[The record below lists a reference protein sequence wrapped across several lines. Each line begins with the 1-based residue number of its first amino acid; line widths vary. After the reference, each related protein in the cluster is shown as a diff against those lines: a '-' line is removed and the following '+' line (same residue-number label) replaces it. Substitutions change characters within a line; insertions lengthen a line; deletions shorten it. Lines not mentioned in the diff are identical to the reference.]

1 MAPADWLK
9 RLGGF
14 TLLSMP
20 DSLDRYRL
28 VEQISATPDA
38 VRYRAVRKD
47 SAQSV
52 EIQIFKSTDAERSR
66 RCHRRVKLAQMVQE
80 SSVRAILAF
89 DSTVVS
95 PFVVLPEIMGRSLRD
110 ELATELPV
118 TPNCALTIVSQVA
131 TALVAAH
138 RVGLAHGTITQE
150 HITVAKA
157 DLGKPLVC
165 QICFATT
172 PPHSRDDFAEDI
184 RQLGDLW
191 FWLTGSDVPAVQAAL
206 RDDMRAADPLDRP
219 KADDVSG
226 RLFDWLAAD
235 TAVGGGTM
243 IVSAPT
249 PTEPPGER
257 LEESP
262 AIDWGT
268 SIMSPEEVAESNAR
282 EQQELAR
289 IPSGSGAV
297 IAAQSL
303 RIKGSQSRPSAA
315 PGVDPLLDRPQLG
328 RFKLL
333 TKLGEGGMGAVWKAE
348 DPLDGKIVAIKV
360 LRSELAKNDV
370 ALKRFHREARMLAEV
385 ESPYI
390 ANLLELNAEDGLQY
404 IVMEFVDGQ
413 DLSACLKSRGRLS
426 ERDAV
431 AMVADVA
438 RALREAHARGVVHRD
453 LKPDNMLL
461 ISNPEDEQAP
471 PRVKLTDFGLA
482 REILESE
489 AQQVTS
495 AGALLGTPRYMS
507 PEQCSGTAVVDAR
520 SDVYALGATLFHLLA
535 GRAPF
540 DANTVMGIITKQ
552 VNEPAPLIR
561 TIAAELSEA
570 VEQIVAKCLAKKPEA
585 RFQHAGEL
593 LDELERLQRGEPTSI
608 LAHPAFPSADAKDIM
623 SFDFVWELRNSPD
636 KLWPHVSNTERL
648 NRAIGLPAVEYTT
661 TANEQGG
668 SHRFGRFRKL
678 GMAIGW
684 QEHPF
689 EWIEGR
695 RMGVLREYHEGPL
708 KWFTSVVELTPRSGG
723 GTTLT
728 HRIQLVPS
736 NFIGR
741 AAAKIEV
748 GVKSR
753 RSLEQVYQRID
764 AALSGELG
772 SLGDPFEDVPALPAD
787 KQRLLEARLQR
798 LIELGV
804 EPFVVE
810 RFGEYLSTAPVQQ
823 LARIRPIALAQRLSV
838 DERQMIAACLHGAR
852 EGLLSL
858 VWDIICPL
866 CRIPSQTQD
875 SLKLLKE
882 HGNCQACQSNFE
894 LDFASSIELV
904 FRIASD
910 IKDCETGIY
919 CVGGPAHSPH
929 VVAQVRLKPGEKFSC
944 DLNLGEGLY
953 RLRGP
958 QLPYVAEF
966 RVLTGSGVS
975 RWELDLS
982 RGPTADTPRTV
993 QAGPQFFVLANDHG
1007 HELVARLERV
1017 ASRADALTAAR
1028 AAATPLFR
1036 ELFPGECLSGSQLIR
1051 VEQITLLLT
1060 RLDRAQQLYFE
1071 LGDARAFE
1079 RVHEHF
1085 QTLNQIVQREGGSMV
1100 KTLTEGIEAVFTEPL
1115 SAMRAGLA
1123 MRELGESDLSIAIH
1137 RGPAM
1142 VATLNDHLDYF
1153 GATVSTAEQL
1163 LATAPHRGS
1172 AAELVV
1178 SNAIAMD
1185 EAVAETV
1192 AARQLAFL
1200 VEQQL
1205 TTAPQVWPH
1214 RVQPIKL

>member
-1 MAPADWLK
+1 
-9 RLGGF
+9 
-14 TLLSMP
+14 MP
-20 DSLDRYRL
+20 DSLDLYRL
-28 VEQISATPDA
+28 VEQIAATPDT
-38 VRYRAVRKD
+38 VRYRAVRRD
-47 SAQSV
+47 SAESV
-52 EIQIFKSTDAERSR
+52 EIQVFKTGDADRSR
-66 RCHRRVKLAQMVQE
+66 RCHRRVKLTQMVHE
-80 SSVRAILAF
+80 PHVRPVLAYEPTA
-89 DSTVVS
+89 DSLFLVVPKVSGRTLREELEAHLPLS
-95 PFVVLPEIMGRSLRD
+95 PKR
-110 ELATELPV
+110 
-118 TPNCALTIVSQVA
+118 ALTIVSQVA
-131 TALVAAH
+131 LALVAAH
-138 RVGLAHGTITQE
+138 RVGLAHGSIAPEHVTIAE
-150 HITVAKA
+150 SVS
-157 DLGKPLVC
+157 DRPLAC

-191 FWLTGSDVPAVQAAL
+191 FWLTGSDVPAEHAGL
-206 RDDMRAADPLDRP
+206 RDNMRAADRLDRP
-219 KADDVSG
+219 NAEDVSG
-226 RLFDWLAAD
+226 RLHDWLVTDMAA
-235 TAVGGGTM
+235 GGGTAIM
-243 IVSAPT
+243 SAPT
-249 PTEPPGER
+249 PKTPPVGD
-257 LEESP
+257 S
-262 AIDWGT
+262 T
-268 SIMSPEEVAESNAR
+268 SLMSAEEVADSIER
-282 EQQELAR
+282 EQQDISRNSVSRGEDSSLPAAR
-289 IPSGSGAV
+289 SKASP
-297 IAAQSL
+297 
-303 RIKGSQSRPSAA
+303 SRPSS
-315 PGVDPLLDRPQLG
+315 GTDPLLDRPQLG

-333 TKLGEGGMGAVWKAE
+333 HKLGEGGVGAVWKAE

-360 LRSELAKNDV
+360 LRSELAKDDT
-370 ALKRFHREARMLAEV
+370 ALRRFHREARMLAEV

-390 ANLLELNAEDGLQY
+390 ANLLELNEDNGLQY
-404 IVMEFVDGQ
+404 IVLEFVEGQ
-413 DLSACLKSRGRLS
+413 DVSAYLKSRGRLS
-426 ERDAV
+426 ERDGV
-431 AMVADVA
+431 AIAADVA

-453 LKPDNMLL
+453 LKPGNMLL
-461 ISNPEDEQAP
+461 VANPNDEHAP
-471 PRVKLTDFGLA
+471 PRAKLTDFGLA
-482 REILESE
+482 REILETD
-489 AQQVTS
+489 AQHVTS
-495 AGALLGTPRYMS
+495 AGALLGTPLYMP
-507 PEQCSGTAVVDAR
+507 PEQCSGTAIVDAR
-520 SDVYALGATLFHLLA
+520 ADVYSLGATLFHLLA

-540 DANTVMGIITKQ
+540 EANTVMGIITKQ
-552 VNEPAPLIR
+552 INEPAPLIR
-561 TIAAELSEA
+561 TIVPDVSEA
-570 VEQIVAKCLAKKPEA
+570 VEQIINKCLAKPPDS

-608 LAHPAFPSADAKDIM
+608 LAHPALPPADARDVM

-648 NRAIGLPAVEYTT
+648 NRAIRLPAVDYTT

-678 GMAIGW
+678 GMMIGW

-695 RMGVLREYHEGPL
+695 RMGVLREYNEGPI

-723 GTTLT
+723 GTTLS
-728 HRIQLVPS
+728 HRIQMVPA
-736 NFIGR
+736 NLIGR
-741 AAAKIEV
+741 AAAKIEI

-753 RSLEQVYQRID
+753 RALEQVYRRID

-772 SLGDPFEDVPALPAD
+772 SLGDPFEDVPELPAD
-787 KQRLLEARLQR
+787 KQRILDARLKR
-798 LIELGV
+798 LVELGV

-810 RFGEYLSTAPVQQ
+810 RFGDYLSTAPVQQ
-823 LARIRPIALAQRLSV
+823 LSRIRPIALAQRLSL

-852 EGLLSL
+852 KGLLSL

-866 CRIPSQTQD
+866 CRIPSQTQN

-894 LDFASSIELV
+894 LDFANSIELV

-910 IKDCETGIY
+910 IKDCETGVY

-929 VVAQVRLKPGEKFSC
+929 VVAQVRLKPGEKFTC
-944 DLNLGEGLY
+944 DLNLVEGLY
-953 RLRGP
+953 RVRGP
-958 QLPYVAEF
+958 QLSYVAEF
-966 RVLTGSGVS
+966 RVLAESGVS
-975 RWELDLS
+975 RWEMDLS
-982 RGPTADTPRTV
+982 RGPTTDTPRTV
-993 QAGPQFFVLANDHG
+993 QAGTQVFVLTNDQG

-1028 AAATPLFR
+1028 AATTPLFR
-1036 ELFPGECLSGSQLIR
+1036 ELFPGECLSGNQLIR

-1060 RLDRAQQLYFE
+1060 RLEHAQQLYFE

-1079 RVHEHF
+1079 RVHDHF
-1085 QTLNQIVQREGGSMV
+1085 QQLNQIVQREGGSMI

-1123 MRELGESDLSIAIH
+1123 MRELSESDLSIAIH

-1163 LATAPHRGS
+1163 LATAPQHGS
-1172 AAELVV
+1172 AAQLVV

-1205 TTAPQVWPH
+1205 VTAPHVWLH
-1214 RVQPIKL
+1214 RVQPIAR

>member
-1 MAPADWLK
+1 
-9 RLGGF
+9 
-14 TLLSMP
+14 MP
-20 DSLDRYRL
+20 DSLDQYRL
-28 VEQISATPDA
+28 VEQIAVTSDA
-38 VRYRAVRKD
+38 VRYRAVRLD
-47 SAQSV
+47 LDAGV
-52 EIQIFKSTDAERSR
+52 EVQIFKAADANRAR
-66 RCHRRVKLAQMVQE
+66 DCHRRVKLTQMVHDDC
-80 SSVRAILAF
+80 VRPILAYEPK
-89 DSTVVS
+89 SET
-95 PFVVLPEIMGRSLRD
+95 PFVVLPEFSGRKMRE
-110 ELATELPV
+110 ELGAQLPL
-118 TPNCALTIVSQVA
+118 TSNRALQIVSQVA

-138 RVGLAHGTITQE
+138 RVGLAHGAISPE
-150 HITVAKA
+150 HISISETATE
-157 DLGKPLVC
+157 KPPSC
-165 QICFATT
+165 QICFVTT
-172 PPHSRDDFAEDI
+172 PPSNRDDFAEDI

-191 FWLTGSDVPAVQAAL
+191 LWLTGSDVPAEQSAL
-206 RDDMRAADPLDRP
+206 RDDMRTADPLDRP
-219 KADDVSG
+219 RADELAG
-226 RLFDWLAAD
+226 RLADWIGSN
-235 TAVGGGTM
+235 TGKGGGTLV
-243 IVSAPT
+243 VSDSGSVDS
-249 PTEPPGER
+249 PGGGTNILSAAEIM
-257 LEESP
+257 ESL
-262 AIDWGT
+262 ARDGA
-268 SIMSPEEVAESNAR
+268 AESMISSRSDAAR
-282 EQQELAR
+282 SPL
-289 IPSGSGAV
+289 
-297 IAAQSL
+297 
-303 RIKGSQSRPSAA
+303 KSQALSKTPRPTA
-315 PGVDPLLDRPQLG
+315 GVDPLLARQQLG

-333 TKLGEGGMGAVWKAE
+333 NKLGEGGMGAVWKAE
-348 DPLDGKIVAIKV
+348 DPLDGRAVAIKV
-360 LRSELAKNDV
+360 LRSELAKDEA
-370 ALKRFHREARMLAEV
+370 ALRRFQREARMLAEV

-390 ANLLELNAEDGLQY
+390 ANLLELNEDDGLQF

-413 DLSACLKSRGRLS
+413 DVLEYLKSRGRLL
-426 ERDAV
+426 EPEAV

-438 RALREAHARGVVHRD
+438 RALREAHARGIVHRD
-453 LKPDNMLL
+453 LKPENMLL
-461 ISNPEDEQAP
+461 IKNESTDNAP

-489 AQQVTS
+489 QQQVTK
-495 AGALLGTPRYMS
+495 AGAVLGTPNYMA
-507 PEQCSGTAVVDAR
+507 PEQCAGTVVVDAR
-520 SDVYALGATLFHLLA
+520 ADVYSLGATLFHLLA
-535 GRAPF
+535 GRPPF
-540 DANTVMGIITKQ
+540 ESNSVMGIIAKQ

-561 TIAAELSEA
+561 TIVANLSEA
-570 VEQIVAKCLAKKPEA
+570 IEQIIDKCLAKKPEA

-608 LAHPAFPSADAKDIM
+608 LAHPALPSAEARDVM
-623 SFDFVWELRNSPD
+623 LFDFVWELRNSPE

-661 TANEQGG
+661 TANAEGG
-668 SHRFGRFRKL
+668 SHRFGKFRKL
-678 GMAIGW
+678 GMSIGW
-684 QEHPF
+684 KEHPF

-695 RMGVLREYHEGPL
+695 RMGVLREYNEGPL

-723 GTTLT
+723 GTTLS
-728 HRIQLVPS
+728 HRIRMVPS

-753 RSLEQVYQRID
+753 KALEQVYRRID
-764 AALSGELG
+764 AALSGDLG
-772 SLGDPFEDVPALPAD
+772 SLGDPFEDVPDLPAD
-787 KQRLLEARLQR
+787 KQRKLDERLNR

-810 RFGEYLSTAPVQQ
+810 RFGEYLSSAPAQQ

-882 HGNCQACQSNFE
+882 HGSCQACQSNFE
-894 LDFASSIELV
+894 LDFANSIELV

-919 CVGGPAHSPH
+919 CIGGPAHSPH

-944 DLNLGEGLY
+944 DLNLNEGLY

-958 QLPYVAEF
+958 QLPYSVEF
-966 RVLTGSGVS
+966 RVLAESGVS

-982 RGPTADTPRTV
+982 RGPTAETPRTV
-993 QAGPQFFVLANDHG
+993 HAGSQLFLLTNDQG

-1036 ELFPGECLSGSQLIR
+1036 ELFPGECLSGNQLIR

-1060 RLDRAQQLYFE
+1060 RLDRAQHLYFE

-1085 QTLNQIVQREGGSMV
+1085 QQLNQIVQREGGSVV
-1100 KTLTEGIEAVFTEPL
+1100 KTLTEGIEAVFTDPL
-1115 SAMRAGLA
+1115 SAVRAGLA
-1123 MRELGESDLSIAIH
+1123 MRELGEPDLRIAIH

-1142 VATLNDHLDYF
+1142 VATLNDQLDYF
-1153 GATVSTAEQL
+1153 GATVSTTEQL
-1163 LATAPHRGS
+1163 LETAAQQNS
-1172 AAELVV
+1172 TAELVV

-1192 AARQLAFL
+1192 AARQLVFL
-1200 VEQQL
+1200 IEQQL
-1205 TTAPQVWPH
+1205 PATPHIWRH
-1214 RVQPIKL
+1214 RVECVSNLPPP

>member
-1 MAPADWLK
+1 
-9 RLGGF
+9 
-14 TLLSMP
+14 MP
-20 DSLDRYRL
+20 DSLDQFRL
-28 VEQISATPDA
+28 VEQIAATPDA
-38 VRYRAVRKD
+38 VRYRAVRQD
-47 SAQSV
+47 SAQPV
-52 EIQIFKSTDAERSR
+52 EILIFKASDADRSR
-66 RCHRRVKLAQMVQE
+66 RCHRRVKLSQMVQE
-80 SSVRAILAF
+80 PCVRAVLAY
-89 DSTVVS
+89 DSTVVP
-95 PFVVLPEIMGRSLRD
+95 PFAVLPEVSGRSLRD
-110 ELATELPV
+110 ELETSLPI
-118 TPNCALTIVSQVA
+118 TPGRALTIVYQVA
-131 TALVAAH
+131 TALAAAH
-138 RVGLAHGTITQE
+138 RVGLAHGSIAPE
-150 HITVAKA
+150 HVAVA
-157 DLGKPLVC
+157 ESVLGKPLAC
-165 QICFATT
+165 QVCFATT
-172 PPHSRDDFAEDI
+172 PPLIRDDFAEDV
-184 RQLGDLW
+184 RQLGELW
-191 FWLTGSDVPAVQAAL
+191 FWLTGRDVPAEQAAL

-226 RLFDWLAAD
+226 RLYDWLVAD

-243 IVSAPT
+243 IVSAPA
-249 PTEPPGER
+249 PEEPSSDRSAELPDIGR
-257 LEESP
+257 
-262 AIDWGT
+262 GT
-268 SIMSPEEVAESNAR
+268 NIMSAEEVAESNAN

-289 IPSGSGAV
+289 ISSGRSVNSSG
-297 IAAQSL
+297 QSF
-303 RIKGSQSRPSAA
+303 RIKGSQSRPGAA
-315 PGVDPLLDRPQLG
+315 SGVDPLLERSRLG

-333 TKLGEGGMGAVWKAE
+333 QKLGEGGMGAVWKAE
-348 DPLDGKIVAIKV
+348 DPLDGKAVAIKV
-360 LRSELAKNDV
+360 LRTELAKNDL

-390 ANLLELNAEDGLQY
+390 ANLLELNAENGLQY
-404 IVMEFVDGQ
+404 IVMEFVNGQ
-413 DLSACLKSRGRLS
+413 DLSACLKSRGRVS
-426 ERDAV
+426 ERDAI
-431 AMVADVA
+431 AMMADVA

-461 ISNPEDEQAP
+461 ITNLEDEQAP

-489 AQQVTS
+489 SEAKQVTS
-495 AGALLGTPRYMS
+495 AGAVLGTPRYMS

-520 SDVYALGATLFHLLA
+520 SDVYSLGATLFHLLA
-535 GRAPF
+535 GRPPF
-540 DANTVMGIITKQ
+540 DANTVMGIIAKQ

-561 TIAAELSEA
+561 TIVPELSEA
-570 VEQIVAKCLAKKPEA
+570 VEQVVAKCLAKKPES

-608 LAHPAFPSADAKDIM
+608 LAHPALPPANAQDIM

-648 NRAIGLPAVEYTT
+648 NRAIGLQAVNYTT
-661 TANEQGG
+661 TANAQGG
-668 SHRFGRFRKL
+668 SNRFGRFRKL
-678 GMAIGW
+678 GMTIGW

-708 KWFTSVVELTPRSGG
+708 KWFTSVVELNPRSDG

-728 HRIQLVPS
+728 HRIQIVPA
-736 NFIGR
+736 NLIGR

-753 RSLEQVYQRID
+753 RSLEQVYRRID
-764 AALSGELG
+764 AAISGELG
-772 SLGDPFEDVPALPAD
+772 SLGDPFEDVPELPAD
-787 KQRLLEARLQR
+787 KQRILDARLQR

-810 RFGEYLSTAPVQQ
+810 RFGDYLATAPVQQ

-852 EGLLSL
+852 EGLFAL

-894 LDFASSIELV
+894 LDFANSIELV

-910 IKDCETGIY
+910 IKDCETGMY

-929 VVAQVRLKPGEKFSC
+929 VVAQVRLKPGEKFTC

-953 RLRGP
+953 RVRGP
-958 QLPYVAEF
+958 QLSYVAEF

-993 QAGPQFFVLANDHG
+993 QAGAQFFVLTNDQG

-1017 ASRADALTAAR
+1017 ASRTDALTAAR

-1036 ELFPGECLSGSQLIR
+1036 ELFPGECLSGNQLIR
-1051 VEQITLLLT
+1051 VEQISLLLT
-1060 RLDRAQQLYFE
+1060 RLAHAQQLYFE

-1079 RVHEHF
+1079 RVHDHF
-1085 QTLNQIVQREGGSMV
+1085 QQLNQIVQREGGSMI
-1100 KTLTEGIEAVFTEPL
+1100 KTLNEGIAAVFHEPL
-1115 SAMRAGLA
+1115 GAIRAGLA
-1123 MRELGESDLSIAIH
+1123 MRELNEPDLSVAIH

-1163 LATAPHRGS
+1163 LATAPQQGS
-1172 AAELVV
+1172 AAQLVV

-1185 EAVAETV
+1185 EAVAEIV
-1192 AARQLAFL
+1192 AARQLTLL

-1205 TTAPQVWPH
+1205 ATAPQAWLH
-1214 RVQPIKL
+1214 RVQPIAR

>member
-1 MAPADWLK
+1 M
-9 RLGGF
+9 
-14 TLLSMP
+14 S
-20 DSLDRYRL
+20 DSLDHYRL
-28 VEQISATPDA
+28 VQQIAVTIDA
-38 VRYRAVRKD
+38 VRYLATRRD
-47 SAQSV
+47 SALPV
-52 EIQIFKSTDAERSR
+52 EVLVFKTNDPDRSR
-66 RCHRRVKLAQMVQE
+66 RCHCRIKLTQMVYE
-80 SSVRAILAF
+80 PSVRPVLTYESKAEP
-89 DSTVVS
+89 
-95 PFVVLPEIMGRSLRD
+95 PFVVLPEVFGRTLR
-110 ELATELPV
+110 EEFGTCLPIESQR
-118 TPNCALTIVSQVA
+118 AIGIVSQIA

-138 RVGLAHGTITQE
+138 RVGLAHGSIAPEHVTISENEPNKT
-150 HITVAKA
+150 
-157 DLGKPLVC
+157 LC
-165 QICFATT
+165 CRICFATT
-172 PPHSRDDFAEDI
+172 PPPNRNDFADDV

-191 FWLTGSDVPAVQAAL
+191 FWLTGDDVPTTQAAL
-206 RDDMRAADPLDRP
+206 RESMCAAEPLDRP
-219 KADDVSG
+219 KADDVS
-226 RLFDWLAAD
+226 RRMQDWLVSD
-235 TAVGGGTM
+235 TGVGGGTL
-243 IVSAPT
+243 IVSAP
-249 PTEPPGER
+249 E
-257 LEESP
+257 LEDP
-262 AIDWGT
+262 LVGGGT
-268 SIMSPEEVAESNAR
+268 NFMSAEEVAESIAR
-282 EQQELAR
+282 EQQELSR
-289 IPSGSGAV
+289 ISSSRGSEGSQPA
-297 IAAQSL
+297 S
-303 RIKGSQSRPSAA
+303 RSKGSQSRHST
-315 PGVDPLLDRPQLG
+315 GVDPLLDRQQLG

-333 TKLGEGGMGAVWKAE
+333 KKLGEGGMGAVWKAE
-348 DPLDGKIVAIKV
+348 DPLDGRVVAIKV
-360 LRSELAKNDV
+360 LRSELAKNET
-370 ALKRFHREARMLAEV
+370 ALRRFHREARMLAEV

-390 ANLLELNAEDGLQY
+390 ANLLELNEDDGLQY

-413 DLSACLKSRGRLS
+413 DVLACLKSRGRLS

-453 LKPDNMLL
+453 LKPENMLL
-461 ISNPEDEQAP
+461 VVNPDDEHAP

-489 AQQVTS
+489 QQQVTS
-495 AGALLGTPRYMS
+495 AGSVLGTPNYMS
-507 PEQCSGTAVVDAR
+507 PEQCSGMVTVDAR
-520 SDVYALGATLFHLLA
+520 ADVYSLGATLFHLLA
-535 GRAPF
+535 GRPPF
-540 DANTVMGIITKQ
+540 EAKTVMGVIAKQ
-552 VNEPAPLIR
+552 VNEPAPPIR
-561 TIAAELSEA
+561 TLVADLSEA
-570 VEQIVAKCLAKKPEA
+570 VEQVVAKCLAKKPEA

-608 LAHPAFPSADAKDIM
+608 LAHPALPPADARDVM
-623 SFDFVWELRNSPD
+623 SFDFVWELRNSPE

-648 NRAIGLPAVEYTT
+648 NRAIGLSSVDYTV

-668 SHRFGRFRKL
+668 SHRFGRTRKL
-678 GMAIGW
+678 GMTIGW

-708 KWFTSVVELTPRSGG
+708 KWLTSVVELTPRSGG
-723 GTTLT
+723 GTTLS
-728 HRIQLVPS
+728 HRIRIVPS
-736 NFIGR
+736 NLIGR
-741 AAAKIEV
+741 VAAKIEV
-748 GVKSR
+748 GVKTR
-753 RSLEQVYQRID
+753 RSLDQVYHRID

-772 SLGDPFEDVPALPAD
+772 SLGDPFEDVPDLPAD
-787 KQRLLEARLQR
+787 KQRKLDARLKR
-798 LIELGV
+798 LIELGI

-838 DERQMIAACLHGAR
+838 DERQMVAACLHGAR

-894 LDFASSIELV
+894 LDFANSIELV
-904 FRIASD
+904 FRIAAD
-910 IKDCETGIY
+910 IKDCETGMY
-919 CVGGPAHSPH
+919 CIGGPAHSPH
-929 VVAQVRLKPGEKFSC
+929 VVAQVRLKPGEKFLC
-944 DLNLGEGLY
+944 DLNLGEGQY
-953 RLRGP
+953 RVRGP
-958 QLPYVAEF
+958 QLPYVVEF
-966 RVLTGSGVS
+966 RVLADSGVS

-982 RGPTADTPRTV
+982 RGPTADTPRAV
-993 QAGPQFFVLANDHG
+993 QAGSQFFVLTNDQG

-1036 ELFPGECLSGSQLIR
+1036 ELFPGECLSGNQLIR
-1051 VEQITLLLT
+1051 IEQITLLLT

-1085 QTLNQIVQREGGSMV
+1085 QKLNDIVQREGGSLV

-1115 SAMRAGLA
+1115 SAVRAGLA

-1163 LATAPHRGS
+1163 LATVPQNSS
-1172 AAELVV
+1172 AAQLVV
-1178 SNAIAMD
+1178 SNSIAMD
-1185 EAVAETV
+1185 EDVAETI

-1200 VEQQL
+1200 IEQQL
-1205 TTAPQVWPH
+1205 STTPPVWLH
-1214 RVQPIKL
+1214 RVQPIEQ

>member
-1 MAPADWLK
+1 MISA
-9 RLGGF
+9 
-14 TLLSMP
+14 
-20 DSLDRYRL
+20 LDEYRL
-28 VEQISATPDA
+28 LEQVAATPDR
-38 VRYRAVRKD
+38 VRYRAVHVD
-47 SAQSV
+47 SAQPV
-52 EIQIFKSTDAERSR
+52 EVQVFKTSDADRWR

-80 SSVRAILAF
+80 SGIRPVLAYEPKAE
-89 DSTVVS
+89 S
-95 PFVVLPEIMGRSLRD
+95 PFVVLPEFVGRTLLD
-110 ELATELPV
+110 ELGSDLPIG
-118 TPNCALTIVSQVA
+118 PQRAIEIVSQIVVA
-131 TALVAAH
+131 LDAAH
-138 RVGLAHGTITQE
+138 RVGLAHGSIAPE
-150 HITVAKA
+150 HVAIA
-157 DLGKPLVC
+157 ESIPEQTPCC

-172 PPHSRDDFAEDI
+172 PPPHRDDFAEDV

-191 FWLTGSDVPAVQAAL
+191 FWLTGDDVPAEQATL
-206 RDDMRAADPLDRP
+206 RDGMRAADPLDRP
-219 KADDVSG
+219 TAADVS
-226 RLFDWLAAD
+226 RSMCDWLD
-235 TAVGGGTM
+235 RLEAVGGGTL
-243 IVSAPT
+243 IVPAS
-249 PTEPPGER
+249 EPGE
-257 LEESP
+257 SP
-262 AIDWGT
+262 SGGT
-268 SIMSPEEVAESNAR
+268 NLMSAEEVAESIEREQHEVSRITSRRGSDHSPQASRIKPKNAR
-282 EQQELAR
+282 
-289 IPSGSGAV
+289 PS
-297 IAAQSL
+297 Q
-303 RIKGSQSRPSAA
+303 
-315 PGVDPLLDRPQLG
+315 GVDPLLERQQLG

-333 TKLGEGGMGAVWKAE
+333 KKLGEGGMGAVWKAE
-348 DPLDGKIVAIKV
+348 DPLDGRVVAIKV
-360 LRSELAKNDV
+360 LRSELAKNDI
-370 ALKRFHREARMLAEV
+370 ALRRFHREARMLAEV

-390 ANLLELNAEDGLQY
+390 ANLLELNEDHGLQY

-413 DLSACLKSRGRLS
+413 DVLACLKSRGRLS

-453 LKPDNMLL
+453 LKPENMLL
-461 ISNPEDEQAP
+461 VANPDDEHAP

-489 AQQVTS
+489 SQHLTS
-495 AGALLGTPRYMS
+495 AGSLLGTPLYMS

-520 SDVYALGATLFHLLA
+520 ADVYSLGATLFQLLT
-535 GRAPF
+535 GRPPF
-540 DANTVMGIITKQ
+540 EANTLMGIIAKQ
-552 VNEPAPLIR
+552 VNEPAPPIR
-561 TIAAELSEA
+561 TLVADLSEA
-570 VEQIVAKCLAKKPEA
+570 VEQVVAKCLAKKPEA

-608 LAHPAFPSADAKDIM
+608 LAHPALPSADARDVM
-623 SFDFVWELRNSPD
+623 SFDFVWELRNSPE

-648 NRAIGLPAVEYTT
+648 NRAIGLSSVDYSV

-668 SHRFGRFRKL
+668 SHRFGRIRKL
-678 GMAIGW
+678 GMTIGW

-708 KWFTSVVELTPRSGG
+708 KWLTSIVELTPRSGG
-723 GTTLT
+723 GTTLS
-728 HRIQLVPS
+728 HRIRIVPS
-736 NFIGR
+736 NLIGR
-741 AAAKIEV
+741 VAAKIEI
-748 GVKSR
+748 GVKTR
-753 RSLEQVYQRID
+753 RSLDQVYHRID

-772 SLGDPFEDVPALPAD
+772 SLGDPFEDVPNLPAD
-787 KQRLLEARLQR
+787 KQRKLDQR
-798 LIELGV
+798 LKRLVELGV

-810 RFGEYLSTAPVQQ
+810 RFGEYLSSAPVQQ

-838 DERQMIAACLHGAR
+838 DERQMVAACLHGAR

-882 HGNCQACQSNFE
+882 HGNCQACQANFE
-894 LDFASSIELV
+894 LDFANSIELV
-904 FRIASD
+904 FRIAAD
-910 IKDCETGIY
+910 IKDCETGMY
-919 CVGGPAHSPH
+919 CIGGPAHSPH

-953 RLRGP
+953 RVRGP
-958 QLPYVAEF
+958 QLPYVVEF
-966 RVLTGSGVS
+966 RVLSDSGVS

-982 RGPTADTPRTV
+982 RGPTADTPRAV
-993 QAGPQFFVLANDHG
+993 QAGAQFFVLTNDQG

-1036 ELFPGECLSGSQLIR
+1036 ELFPGECLSGNQLIR
-1051 VEQITLLLT
+1051 IEQITLLLT
-1060 RLDRAQQLYFE
+1060 RLDRAGQLYFE

-1085 QTLNQIVQREGGSMV
+1085 QRLNDIVQREGGSVV

-1115 SAMRAGLA
+1115 SAVRAGLA

-1163 LATAPHRGS
+1163 LAMAPQRGS
-1172 AAELVV
+1172 ATQLVV

-1185 EAVAETV
+1185 EAVAETI
-1192 AARQLAFL
+1192 AARQLVFR

-1205 TTAPQVWPH
+1205 STTPQVWPH
-1214 RVQPIKL
+1214 RVFASGPSNEGRKEEVR

>member
-1 MAPADWLK
+1 M
-9 RLGGF
+9 
-14 TLLSMP
+14 S
-20 DSLDRYRL
+20 DSLDQYRL
-28 VEQISATPDA
+28 VEQIAATPDA

-47 SAQSV
+47 SAQPV
-52 EIQIFKSTDAERSR
+52 EIQIFKSSDADRSR
-66 RCHRRVKLAQMVQE
+66 RCHRRVKLTQMVQE
-80 SSVRAILAF
+80 PCVRAVLAY
-89 DSTVVS
+89 DSTVAS
-95 PFVVLPEIMGRSLRD
+95 PFVVLPEVSGRSLRD
-110 ELATELPV
+110 ELGTDLPV
-118 TPNCALTIVSQVA
+118 APNRALTIVSQVA
-131 TALVAAH
+131 SALVAAH
-138 RVGLAHGTITQE
+138 RVGLAHGAIVPEQVIIAE
-150 HITVAKA
+150 SV
-157 DLGKPLVC
+157 LGKPLAC

-172 PPHSRDDFAEDI
+172 PPHDRDDFAEDV

-191 FWLTGSDVPAVQAAL
+191 FWLTGRDVPAEQAAL

-226 RLFDWLAAD
+226 RLYDWLVGD

-243 IVSAPT
+243 RVSAHEPD
-249 PTEPPGER
+249 EPPVGG
-257 LEESP
+257 LGDSP
-262 AIDWGT
+262 DGGYGT
-268 SIMSPEEVAESNAR
+268 CIMSAEEAATSNAR
-282 EQQELAR
+282 EQQEFAQILSSR
-289 IPSGSGAV
+289 GADS
-297 IAAQSL
+297 AERAS
-303 RIKGSQSRPSAA
+303 RSKGTQSRPTT
-315 PGVDPLLDRPQLG
+315 GIDPLLDRQQLG

-333 TKLGEGGMGAVWKAE
+333 KKLGEGGMGAVWKAE

-360 LRSELAKNDV
+360 LRSELALNEI

-404 IVMEFVDGQ
+404 IVMEFVEGQ
-413 DLSACLKSRGRLS
+413 DVGACLKSRGRVS

-438 RALREAHARGVVHRD
+438 RALREAHTRGVVHRD

-461 ISNPEDEQAP
+461 IANPDDEHAP

-520 SDVYALGATLFHLLA
+520 SDVYSLGATLFHLMA

-540 DANTVMGIITKQ
+540 DANTVMGIIAKQ
-552 VNEPAPLIR
+552 ISEPAPLVR
-561 TIAAELSEA
+561 TIIPELSEA
-570 VEQIVAKCLAKKPEA
+570 VEQIVAKCHAKKPEA

-608 LAHPAFPSADAKDIM
+608 LAHPALPSTDARDIM

-648 NRAIGLPAVEYTT
+648 NRAIGLPAVDYTT
-661 TANEQGG
+661 KANEQGG
-668 SHRFGRFRKL
+668 SHRFGQFRKL

-695 RMGVLREYHEGPL
+695 RIGVLREYHEGPF
-708 KWFTSVVELTPRSGG
+708 KWLTSVVELTPRSDG
-723 GTTLT
+723 GTTLS
-728 HRIQLVPS
+728 HRIQMVPS

-741 AAAKIEV
+741 AAAKIEI
-748 GVKSR
+748 GVKTR
-753 RSLEQVYQRID
+753 RSLEQVYRRID

-772 SLGDPFEDVPALPAD
+772 SLGDPFEDVPDLPAD
-787 KQRLLEARLQR
+787 KQRILDARLKR
-798 LIELGV
+798 LVELGV

-810 RFGEYLSTAPVQQ
+810 RFGDYLATAPAQQ

-838 DERQMIAACLHGAR
+838 DERQMVAACLHGAR

-894 LDFASSIELV
+894 LDFANSIELV

-929 VVAQVRLKPGEKFSC
+929 VVAQVRLKPGEKFTC

-953 RLRGP
+953 RVRGP
-958 QLPYVAEF
+958 QLSYVAEF

-993 QAGPQFFVLANDHG
+993 QAGTQFFVLTNDRG

-1036 ELFPGECLSGSQLIR
+1036 ELFPGECLSGNQLIR

-1060 RLDRAQQLYFE
+1060 RLEHAQQLYFE

-1079 RVHEHF
+1079 RVHDHF
-1085 QTLNQIVQREGGSMV
+1085 QQLNQIVQREGGSMI
-1100 KTLTEGIEAVFTEPL
+1100 KTLTEGIEAVFTESL

-1163 LATAPHRGS
+1163 LATAPQHGS
-1172 AAELVV
+1172 AAQLVV

-1200 VEQQL
+1200 VEQPL
-1205 TTAPQVWPH
+1205 ATAPQVWLH
-1214 RVQPIKL
+1214 RVQPIAR

>member
-1 MAPADWLK
+1 
-9 RLGGF
+9 
-14 TLLSMP
+14 MP
-20 DSLDRYRL
+20 DSLDQYRL
-28 VEQISATPDA
+28 VEQIAATPDT
-38 VRYRAVRKD
+38 VRYRAVRRD

-52 EIQIFKSTDAERSR
+52 EIQVFKTGDADRSR
-66 RCHRRVKLAQMVQE
+66 RCHRRVKLAQMVHEQHVRPVLAYEPTAE
-80 SSVRAILAF
+80 SLF
-89 DSTVVS
+89 L
-95 PFVVLPEIMGRSLRD
+95 VLPKVSGRTLR
-110 ELATELPV
+110 EEFGAHLPLDS
-118 TPNCALTIVSQVA
+118 NRALTIVSQIA
-131 TALVAAH
+131 AALVAAH
-138 RVGLAHGTITQE
+138 RVGLAHGSIAPEHVTIAESVSEQ
-150 HITVAKA
+150 
-157 DLGKPLVC
+157 PLAC

-191 FWLTGSDVPAVQAAL
+191 FWLTGNDVPAEQAAL
-206 RDDMRAADPLDRP
+206 RDNMRAADRLDRP
-219 KADDVSG
+219 KADDVAG
-226 RLFDWLAAD
+226 RLHDWLVTD
-235 TAVGGGTM
+235 VPVGGGTV
-243 IVSAPT
+243 IVSVPVPEAQPI
-249 PTEPPGER
+249 GD
-257 LEESP
+257 S
-262 AIDWGT
+262 T
-268 SIMSPEEVAESNAR
+268 SLMSAEEVAESIAR
-282 EQQELAR
+282 EQQDIAR
-289 IPSGSGAV
+289 ISVSRGAESSLP
-297 IAAQSL
+297 AARSQA
-303 RIKGSQSRPSAA
+303 SQSRSSS
-315 PGVDPLLDRPQLG
+315 GTDPLLDRPQLG

-333 TKLGEGGMGAVWKAE
+333 HKLGEGGVGAVWKAE

-360 LRSELAKNDV
+360 LRSELAKDDT
-370 ALKRFHREARMLAEV
+370 ASRRFHREARMLAEV

-390 ANLLELNAEDGLQY
+390 ANLLELNEDNGLQY
-404 IVMEFVDGQ
+404 IVLEFVEGQ
-413 DLSACLKSRGRLS
+413 DVAAYLKSCGRLS
-426 ERDAV
+426 ERDGV
-431 AMVADVA
+431 AIVADVA

-453 LKPDNMLL
+453 LKPANMLL
-461 ISNPEDEQAP
+461 VANPDDEQAP
-471 PRVKLTDFGLA
+471 PRAKLTDFGLA
-482 REILESE
+482 REILESD
-489 AQQVTS
+489 AQHVTS
-495 AGALLGTPRYMS
+495 AGALLGTPLYMP
-507 PEQCSGTAVVDAR
+507 PEQCSGTAIVDAR
-520 SDVYALGATLFHLLA
+520 ADVYSLGATLFHLLA

-540 DANTVMGIITKQ
+540 EANTVMGIITKQ
-552 VNEPAPLIR
+552 INEPAPLIR
-561 TIAAELSEA
+561 TIVPDLSEA
-570 VEQIVAKCLAKKPEA
+570 VEQIINKCLAKPPDA

-608 LAHPAFPSADAKDIM
+608 LAHPALPPADARDVM
-623 SFDFVWELRNSPD
+623 SFDFVWELRNSPE

-648 NRAIGLPAVEYTT
+648 KRAIGLPAVDYTT

-678 GMAIGW
+678 GMMIGW

-695 RMGVLREYHEGPL
+695 RMGVLREYNEGPI

-723 GTTLT
+723 GTTLS
-728 HRIQLVPS
+728 HRIQMVPS

-741 AAAKIEV
+741 AAAKIEI

-753 RSLEQVYQRID
+753 RSLEQVYHRID

-772 SLGDPFEDVPALPAD
+772 SLGDPFEDVPELPAD
-787 KQRLLEARLQR
+787 KQRILDTRLKR

-810 RFGEYLSTAPVQQ
+810 RFGDYLSTAPVQQ

-838 DERQMIAACLHGAR
+838 DERQMIAACLHGAH

-894 LDFASSIELV
+894 LDFANSIELV

-910 IKDCETGIY
+910 IKDCETGVY

-929 VVAQVRLKPGEKFSC
+929 VVAQVRLKPGEKFTC

-953 RLRGP
+953 RVRGP
-958 QLPYVAEF
+958 QLSYVAEF
-966 RVLTGSGVS
+966 RVLAGSGVS

-982 RGPTADTPRTV
+982 RGPTSDTPRTV
-993 QAGPQFFVLANDHG
+993 QAGAQFFVLTNDQG

-1036 ELFPGECLSGSQLIR
+1036 ELFPGECLSGNQLIR

-1085 QTLNQIVQREGGSMV
+1085 QKLNQIVQREGGSMI

-1115 SAMRAGLA
+1115 SAIRAGLA

-1163 LATAPHRGS
+1163 LATTPQHGS
-1172 AAELVV
+1172 AAQLVV

-1205 TTAPQVWPH
+1205 ATAPQVWLH
-1214 RVQPIKL
+1214 RVQPIAQ

>member
-1 MAPADWLK
+1 
-9 RLGGF
+9 
-14 TLLSMP
+14 MP
-20 DSLDRYRL
+20 GSLDQYRL
-28 VEQISATPDA
+28 VEQIAATPDA
-38 VRYRAVRKD
+38 VRYRAVRRD
-47 SAQSV
+47 SAQPV
-52 EIQIFKSTDAERSR
+52 EIQIFKTNDADRAR
-66 RCHRRVKLAQMVQE
+66 RCHRRVKLTQMVQE
-80 SSVRAILAF
+80 PCVRAVLAY
-89 DSTVVS
+89 DSTVAS
-95 PFVVLPEIMGRSLRD
+95 PFVVLPEVSGRTLRD
-110 ELATELPV
+110 ELGTDLPL
-118 TPNCALTIVSQVA
+118 TSNRALTIVSQVA

-138 RVGLAHGTITQE
+138 RVGLAHGSIAPE
-150 HITVAKA
+150 HVNIAESV
-157 DLGKPLVC
+157 LGEPLAC

-172 PPHSRDDFAEDI
+172 PPSSRDDFAEDV
-184 RQLGDLW
+184 RQLGDFW
-191 FWLTGSDVPAVQAAL
+191 FWLTGSDVPAEQAAL
-206 RDDMRAADPLDRP
+206 RDDMRATDPLDRP
-219 KADDVSG
+219 KADDVSA
-226 RLFDWLAAD
+226 RLHNWLVAD
-235 TAVGGGTM
+235 TAVGGGTL
-243 IVSAPT
+243 IVSAPM
-249 PTEPPGER
+249 PEEPPVGGS
-257 LEESP
+257 EEPP
-262 AIDWGT
+262 AVGT
-268 SIMSPEEVAESNAR
+268 RIMSAEEVADSNGSEAQDFASLSPSR
-282 EQQELAR
+282 VAGSSELFVR
-289 IPSGSGAV
+289 S
-297 IAAQSL
+297 
-303 RIKGSQSRPSAA
+303 KGGHSRPL
-315 PGVDPLLDRPQLG
+315 PGLDPLLDRQQLG

-333 TKLGEGGMGAVWKAE
+333 KKLGEGGMGAVWKAE
-348 DPLDGKIVAIKV
+348 DPLDGKMVAIKV
-360 LRSELAKNDV
+360 LRSELAQNDI

-404 IVMEFVDGQ
+404 IVMEFVEGQ
-413 DLSACLKSRGRLS
+413 DVGACLKSRGRLS

-438 RALREAHARGVVHRD
+438 RALREAHTRGVVHRD

-461 ISNPEDEQAP
+461 VANPDDEHAP

-482 REILESE
+482 REIQESE
-489 AQQVTS
+489 AQQVTG

-507 PEQCSGTAVVDAR
+507 PEQCSGTAIVDAR
-520 SDVYALGATLFHLLA
+520 SDVYSLGATLFQLLA

-540 DANTVMGIITKQ
+540 EANTVMGIIHKQ
-552 VNEPAPLIR
+552 ISEPAPLVR
-561 TIAAELSEA
+561 TIVAELSEA

-608 LAHPAFPSADAKDIM
+608 LAHPAVPPADARDIM

-648 NRAIGLPAVEYTT
+648 NRAIGLPTVDYTT
-661 TANEQGG
+661 TANAQGG
-668 SHRFGRFRKL
+668 SQRFGQFRKL
-678 GMAIGW
+678 GMTIGW

-695 RMGVLREYHEGPL
+695 RMGVLREYHEGPI
-708 KWFTSVVELTPRSGG
+708 KWFTSVVELTPRSDG
-723 GTTLT
+723 GTTLS
-728 HRIQLVPS
+728 HRIQMVPA

-741 AAAKIEV
+741 AAAKIEI

-753 RSLEQVYQRID
+753 RSLEQVYHRID

-787 KQRLLEARLQR
+787 KQRILDARLQR

-810 RFGEYLSTAPVQQ
+810 RFGDYLSTAPVQQ

-894 LDFASSIELV
+894 LDFANSIELV

-929 VVAQVRLKPGEKFSC
+929 VVAQVRLKPGEKFTC

-953 RLRGP
+953 RVRGP
-958 QLPYVAEF
+958 QLSYVAEF
-966 RVLTGSGVS
+966 RVLAGSGVS

-993 QAGPQFFVLANDHG
+993 QAGTQFFVLTNDQG

-1036 ELFPGECLSGSQLIR
+1036 ELFPGECLSGNQLIR

-1060 RLDRAQQLYFE
+1060 RLDHAQQLYFE

-1085 QTLNQIVQREGGSMV
+1085 QKLNQIVQREGGSLI

-1115 SAMRAGLA
+1115 GAIRAGLA
-1123 MRELGESDLSIAIH
+1123 MRELNESDLSIAIH

-1142 VATLNDHLDYF
+1142 VATLNEHLDYF

-1163 LATAPHRGS
+1163 LATAPHHGS
-1172 AAELVV
+1172 AAQLVV

-1205 TTAPQVWPH
+1205 ATAPQVWLH
-1214 RVQPIKL
+1214 RVQPIEL

>member
-1 MAPADWLK
+1 
-9 RLGGF
+9 
-14 TLLSMP
+14 MP
-20 DSLDRYRL
+20 DSLDQYRL
-28 VEQISATPDA
+28 VEQIAATTDA

-47 SAQSV
+47 SAQPV
-52 EIQIFKSTDAERSR
+52 EIQIFKSSDAERTR
-66 RCHRRVKLAQMVQE
+66 RCHRRVKLTQLVQE
-80 SSVRAILAF
+80 PCVRAVLSY
-89 DSTVVS
+89 DSSQAS
-95 PFVVLPEIMGRSLRD
+95 PFVVLPEAIGRSIRD
-110 ELATELPV
+110 EWGTRLSASSNRV
-118 TPNCALTIVSQVA
+118 LTIVSQVV

-138 RVGLAHGTITQE
+138 RVGLAHGAIAPEQVSIAE
-150 HITVAKA
+150 PV
-157 DLGKPLVC
+157 LGQPLVC
-165 QICFATT
+165 QVCFATT
-172 PPHSRDDFAEDI
+172 PPLSRDDFADDI

-191 FWLTGSDVPAVQAAL
+191 FWLGGNDLPAEQAAL
-206 RDDMRAADPLDRP
+206 RDQMRATDPLDRP
-219 KADDVSG
+219 KADEVST
-226 RLFDWLAAD
+226 RLQSWLAAD
-235 TAVGGGTM
+235 TALARGTALAGACKSNEQLGDGDESSHDDQDAVGN
-243 IVSAPT
+243 
-249 PTEPPGER
+249 
-257 LEESP
+257 
-262 AIDWGT
+262 GT
-268 SIMSPEEVAESNAR
+268 SIMTPEEVAESNAR
-282 EQQELAR
+282 EQQEAAR
-289 IPSGSGAV
+289 VSVNRAADSSEIFVRSPGGQLRSLSGE
-297 IAAQSL
+297 
-303 RIKGSQSRPSAA
+303 
-315 PGVDPLLDRPQLG
+315 DPLLERQQLG

-333 TKLGEGGMGAVWKAE
+333 QKLGEGGMGAVWKAE
-348 DPLDGKIVAIKV
+348 DPVDGRIVAIKV
-360 LRSELAKNDV
+360 LRSELAKNDL
-370 ALKRFHREARMLAEV
+370 ALRRFHREAQMLAEV

-390 ANLLELNAEDGLQY
+390 ANLVELNAEDGLHF
-404 IVMEFVDGQ
+404 IVMEFVQGQ
-413 DLSACLKSRGRLS
+413 DVSAYLKSHGRLS
-426 ERDAV
+426 EGDAI
-431 AMVADVA
+431 AMVADVS

-461 ISNPEDEQAP
+461 VANPNDPTAP

-482 REILESE
+482 REIQEVE
-489 AQQVTS
+489 GQQLTS

-507 PEQCSGTAVVDAR
+507 PEQCSGTGVVDAR
-520 SDVYALGATLFHLLA
+520 SDVYSLGATLFHLLA

-540 DANTVMGIITKQ
+540 EANTVMGIISKQ
-552 VNEPAPLIR
+552 IREPAPLIR
-561 TIAAELSEA
+561 TIVPELSEA
-570 VEQIVAKCLAKKPEA
+570 IEQIVAKCLAKLPEA
-585 RFQHAGEL
+585 RFQHAGDL

-608 LAHPAFPSADAKDIM
+608 QAHPALPLADARDIM
-623 SFDFVWELRNSPD
+623 TFDFVWELRNTPE

-648 NRAIGLPAVEYTT
+648 NRAIGLPAVEYST
-661 TANEQGG
+661 TANENGG
-668 SHRFGRFRKL
+668 SQRFGRFRKL

-695 RMGVLREYHEGPL
+695 RMGVLREYNEGPL

-723 GTTLT
+723 GTTLS
-728 HRIQLVPS
+728 HRIQLVPT
-736 NFIGR
+736 NVIGR

-753 RSLEQVYQRID
+753 RALEQVYRRID

-787 KQRLLEARLQR
+787 KQRILDTRLNR

-810 RFGEYLSTAPVQQ
+810 RFGEYLASAPVQQ

-894 LDFASSIELV
+894 LDFANSIELV
-904 FRIASD
+904 FRIAAD
-910 IKDCETGIY
+910 IKDCETGVY
-919 CVGGPAHSPH
+919 CIGGPAHSPH

-958 QLPYVAEF
+958 QLPYAVEI
-966 RVLTGSGVS
+966 RVLPGLGVS

-982 RGPTADTPRTV
+982 RGPNSETPRTV
-993 QAGPQFFVLANDHG
+993 QAGTQFFVLTNDQG

-1036 ELFPGECLSGSQLIR
+1036 ELFPGECLSGNQLIR

-1060 RLDRAQQLYFE
+1060 RLDRARQLYFE

-1085 QTLNQIVQREGGSMV
+1085 QKLNQIVQREGGSLI

-1115 SAMRAGLA
+1115 GAMRAGLI

-1163 LATAPHRGS
+1163 LTIASQNSSGAQ
-1172 AAELVV
+1172 LVV
-1178 SNAIAMD
+1178 SNAMAMD
-1185 EAVAETV
+1185 ESVAEIVT
-1192 AARQLAFL
+1192 AKRLAFL

-1205 TTAPQVWPH
+1205 AASPPAWLH
-1214 RVQPIKL
+1214 RVQPMDR

>member
-1 MAPADWLK
+1 M
-9 RLGGF
+9 
-14 TLLSMP
+14 S
-20 DSLDRYRL
+20 DSLDQYRL
-28 VEQISATPDA
+28 IEQIAATADA
-38 VRYRAVRKD
+38 VRYRSVRVD
-47 SAQSV
+47 STEPV
-52 EIQIFKSTDAERSR
+52 EILVLKTGDADRWR
-66 RCHRRVKLAQMVQE
+66 RCHRRVQLTQLVHQPGIR
-80 SSVRAILAF
+80 SILAYEAT
-89 DSTVVS
+89 SAS
-95 PFVVLPEIMGRSLRD
+95 PFVVLPEVVGRTLS
-110 ELATELPV
+110 EEFGPHLPLSSDRALMIV
-118 TPNCALTIVSQVA
+118 TQIS

-138 RVGLAHGTITQE
+138 RVGLVHGAIAPE
-150 HITVAKA
+150 NATVTAA
-157 DLGKPLVC
+157 TLGKKLAC

-172 PPHSRDDFAEDI
+172 SPPHSDDFADDV

-191 FWLTGSDVPAVQAAL
+191 FWLTSGDVPAEQAAL
-206 RDDMRAADPLDRP
+206 RDDMCAADPLDRP
-219 KADDVSG
+219 QAVE
-226 RLFDWLAAD
+226 LAARLQD
-235 TAVGGGTM
+235 WPTSEREVGRGSLSGSNSEPEELLGGGTNLM
-243 IVSAPT
+243 SV
-249 PTEPPGER
+249 GE
-257 LEESP
+257 L
-262 AIDWGT
+262 
-268 SIMSPEEVAESNAR
+268 AESLER
-282 EQQELAR
+282 ERQNSFR
-289 IPSGSGAV
+289 ISGSHDVGHSTPSSRSKRKPSPSSPGA
-297 IAAQSL
+297 
-303 RIKGSQSRPSAA
+303 
-315 PGVDPLLDRPQLG
+315 DPLLYRQQLG

-333 TKLGEGGMGAVWKAE
+333 QKLGEGGMGAVWKAE
-348 DPLDGKIVAIKV
+348 DPLDGRVVAVKV
-360 LRSELAKNDV
+360 LRSELAKDET
-370 ALKRFHREARMLAEV
+370 ALRRFHREARMLAEV
-385 ESPYI
+385 ESPFI
-390 ANLLELNAEDGLQY
+390 ANLLELNADDGLQY

-413 DLSACLKSRGRLS
+413 NVLEFLKGRGRLT

-453 LKPDNMLL
+453 LKPENMLL
-461 ISNPEDEQAP
+461 VGDAADEHAL

-482 REILESE
+482 REIVDSES
-489 AQQVTS
+489 QHVTT
-495 AGALLGTPRYMS
+495 AGMLVGTPLYMA

-520 SDVYALGATLFHLLA
+520 ADVYSLGATLFHLLA
-535 GRAPF
+535 GRPPF
-540 DANTVMGIITKQ
+540 EANTVVGIITKQ
-552 VNEPAPLIR
+552 VSEPAPLIR
-561 TIAAELSEA
+561 TIVADLSEA
-570 VEQIVAKCLAKKPEA
+570 VEQIVAKCLAKQPAA
-585 RFQHAGEL
+585 RFQQAGEL

-608 LAHPAFPSADAKDIM
+608 LAHPALPLAAARDVM
-623 SFDFVWELRNSPD
+623 SFDFTWELRNSPE

-648 NRAIGLPAVEYTT
+648 NRAIGLPSVEYKT
-661 TANEQGG
+661 TANEHGG
-668 SHRFGRFRKL
+668 SHRCGRFRKL
-678 GMAIGW
+678 GMTIGW

-695 RMGVLREYHEGPL
+695 RMGVLREYHAGPL
-708 KWFTSVVELTPRSGG
+708 KWFTSIVELTPRSGG

-728 HRIQLVPS
+728 HRIRLVPS

-753 RSLEQVYQRID
+753 RSLEQVYRRID

-772 SLGDPFEDVPALPAD
+772 SLGDPFEDVPDLPVG
-787 KQRLLEARLQR
+787 KQRTLDARLQR
-798 LIELGV
+798 LIEMGV

-810 RFGEYLSTAPVQQ
+810 RFGEYLSSAPVQQ

-852 EGLLSL
+852 AGLLSL

-894 LDFASSIELV
+894 LDFANSIELV
-904 FRIASD
+904 FRIAPD
-910 IKDCETGIY
+910 IKDCDTGVY

-958 QLPYVAEF
+958 QLPYVVEF
-966 RVLTGSGVS
+966 RVLPESGVS
-975 RWELDLS
+975 CWELDLS
-982 RGPTADTPRTV
+982 RGPNAATPRAV
-993 QAGPQFFVLANDHG
+993 QAGTQIFVLTNDQG

-1036 ELFPGECLSGSQLIR
+1036 ELFPGECLSGNQLIR

-1085 QTLNQIVQREGGSMV
+1085 QQLNQIVQREGGAMV
-1100 KTLTEGIEAVFTEPL
+1100 KTLTEGIAAVFTEPL
-1115 SAMRAGLA
+1115 SAVRAGLA
-1123 MRELGESDLSIAIH
+1123 MRELGETDLSIAIH

-1142 VATLNDHLDYF
+1142 VATLNEHLDYF

-1163 LATAPHRGS
+1163 LVMATAPHGES
-1172 AAELVV
+1172 AAQLVV
-1178 SNAIAMD
+1178 SNAIATD
-1185 EAVAETV
+1185 ETVAETV
-1192 AARQLAFL
+1192 AARQLVFL
-1200 VEQQL
+1200 VENQL
-1205 TTAPQVWPH
+1205 PTAPQVWLH
-1214 RVQPIKL
+1214 RVQPLQPR

>member
-1 MAPADWLK
+1 M
-9 RLGGF
+9 
-14 TLLSMP
+14 S
-20 DSLDRYRL
+20 DSLEKYRL
-28 VEQISATPDA
+28 VEQLAATPDV
-38 VRYRAVRKD
+38 VRYRAIHVD
-47 SAQSV
+47 SAQPV
-52 EIQIFKSTDAERSR
+52 EVLLLKNNEPGRSL
-66 RCHRRVKLAQMVQE
+66 RCHRRVRLTQLVSDPNIRPVLAYE
-80 SSVRAILAF
+80 PKAA
-89 DSTVVS
+89 S
-95 PFVVLPEIMGRSLRD
+95 PFVVLPNLTGRTLRD
-110 ELATELPV
+110 ELETALPIRSKR
-118 TPNCALTIVSQVA
+118 ALEILSPIA
-131 TALVAAH
+131 AALVAAH
-138 RVGLAHGTITQE
+138 RVGLAHGGLIPE
-150 HITVAKA
+150 HIAIAEAVP
-157 DLGKPLVC
+157 DLTTAC
-165 QICFATT
+165 QICFAST
-172 PPHSRDDFAEDI
+172 PPGNRDDFAEDV

-191 FWLTGSDVPAVQAAL
+191 FWLSGDDLSAEQAAL
-206 RDDMRAADPLDRP
+206 REGMRSTDPLDRP
-219 KADDVSG
+219 RTEDVSG
-226 RLFDWLAAD
+226 RLRDWLLSETSVGSGTRVVSASEPDEIPA
-235 TAVGGGTM
+235 GGGTN
-243 IVSAPT
+243 
-249 PTEPPGER
+249 
-257 LEESP
+257 
-262 AIDWGT
+262 
-268 SIMSPEEVAESNAR
+268 IMSPAEIAASL
-282 EQQELAR
+282 EQERQELV
-289 IPSGSGAV
+289 GSTRNH
-297 IAAQSL
+297 AAD
-303 RIKGSQSRPSAA
+303 RSRHEPRSKANS

-333 TKLGEGGMGAVWKAE
+333 KKLGEGGMGAVWKAE
-348 DPLDGKIVAIKV
+348 DPLDGRIVAIKV
-360 LRSELAKNDV
+360 LRSELAKNDS
-370 ALKRFHREARMLAEV
+370 ALRRFHREARMLAEV

-390 ANLLELNAEDGLQY
+390 ANLLELNEDDGLQF
-404 IVMEFVDGQ
+404 IVMEFVEGQ
-413 DLSACLKSRGRLS
+413 DVLAHLKTRGRLP

-438 RALREAHARGVVHRD
+438 RALREAHTRGVVHRD
-453 LKPDNMLL
+453 LKPENMLL
-461 ISNPEDEQAP
+461 VANAADTNAA

-489 AQQVTS
+489 SQQVTS
-495 AGALLGTPRYMS
+495 AGSLLGTPNYMS
-507 PEQCSGTAVVDAR
+507 PEQCSGTATVDAR
-520 SDVYALGATLFHLLA
+520 ADVYSLGATLFQLLA
-535 GRAPF
+535 GRPPF
-540 DANTVMGIITKQ
+540 QANTVMGIIAKQ

-561 TIAAELSEA
+561 TIVPELSEA
-570 VEQIVAKCLAKKPEA
+570 VEQLVNKCLAKKPEA

-608 LAHPAFPSADAKDIM
+608 LAHPALPPADAKDVM
-623 SFDFVWELRNSPD
+623 SFDFVWELRNSPE

-648 NRAIGLPAVEYTT
+648 NRAIGLPAVAYTT

-678 GMAIGW
+678 GMSIGW

-695 RMGVLREYHEGPL
+695 RMGVLREYNEGPL
-708 KWFTSVVELTPRSGG
+708 KWFTSIVELTPRSDG
-723 GTTLT
+723 GTTLS
-728 HRIQLVPS
+728 HRIRLVPS

-741 AAAKIEV
+741 TAAKIEI

-753 RSLEQVYQRID
+753 KSLEQVYHRID
-764 AALSGELG
+764 VALSGELG
-772 SLGDPFEDVPALPAD
+772 SLGDPFEDVLALPAD
-787 KQRLLEARLQR
+787 KQHKLEARLNR
-798 LIELGV
+798 LIALGV

-810 RFGEYLSTAPVQQ
+810 RFGEYLASAPVQQ

-838 DERQMIAACLHGAR
+838 DERQMVAACLHGAR

-858 VWDIICPL
+858 VWDILCPL

-894 LDFASSIELV
+894 LDFANSIELV
-904 FRIASD
+904 FRIAPD
-910 IKDCETGIY
+910 IKDCETGVY

-953 RLRGP
+953 RVRGP

-966 RVLTGSGVS
+966 RVLADSGVS

-982 RGPTADTPRTV
+982 RGPTAETPRTV
-993 QAGPQFFVLANDHG
+993 QAGTQFLVLTNDQS

-1017 ASRADALTAAR
+1017 ASRSDALTAAR

-1036 ELFPGECLSGSQLIR
+1036 ELFPGECLSGNQLIR
-1051 VEQITLLLT
+1051 IEQITLLLT

-1079 RVHEHF
+1079 RVHEHL
-1085 QTLNQIVQREGGSMV
+1085 QQLNQIVQREGGSMV

-1115 SAMRAGLA
+1115 NAIRAGLA

-1153 GATVSTAEQL
+1153 GATVSTVEQL
-1163 LATAPHRGS
+1163 LASTPQRGS
-1172 AAELVV
+1172 APQLVV

-1200 VEQQL
+1200 VENQL
-1205 TTAPQVWPH
+1205 ATAPQVWRH
-1214 RVQPIKL
+1214 RVQPIER

>member
-1 MAPADWLK
+1 
-9 RLGGF
+9 
-14 TLLSMP
+14 MP
-20 DSLDRYRL
+20 DSFAQYRL
-28 VEQISATPDA
+28 VEQIAATPDT
-38 VRYRAVRKD
+38 VRYRAVRRD

-52 EIQIFKSTDAERSR
+52 EIQVFKTGDADRSR
-66 RCHRRVKLAQMVQE
+66 RCHRRVKLAQMVHE
-80 SSVRAILAF
+80 PHVRPVLAYEPTA
-89 DSTVVS
+89 DSR
-95 PFVVLPEIMGRSLRD
+95 FLVLPKVSGRTLRE
-110 ELATELPV
+110 ELETQLPLAS
-118 TPNCALTIVSQVA
+118 NRALTIVSQVA
-131 TALVAAH
+131 MALVAAH
-138 RVGLAHGTITQE
+138 RVGLAHGSIAPEHVTITESVSEQ
-150 HITVAKA
+150 
-157 DLGKPLVC
+157 PLAC

-172 PPHSRDDFAEDI
+172 PPNSRDDFAEDI

-191 FWLTGSDVPAVQAAL
+191 FWLTGSDVPAEQAAL
-206 RDDMRAADPLDRP
+206 RDNMRAADRLDRP
-219 KADDVSG
+219 TADDVSG
-226 RLFDWLAAD
+226 RLHDWLVAD
-235 TAVGGGTM
+235 TAVGDRVELSRDRQVA
-243 IVSAPT
+243 IVS
-249 PTEPPGER
+249 PGQSPLPDGR
-257 LEESP
+257 GSNESLP
-262 AIDWGT
+262 VGEST
-268 SIMSPEEVAESNAR
+268 NLMSAAEVAESIAR
-282 EQQELAR
+282 EQQDMAR
-289 IPSGSGAV
+289 ISVSRSADSSLP
-297 IAAQSL
+297 AARS
-303 RIKGSQSRPSAA
+303 KTSQSRTSS
-315 PGVDPLLDRPQLG
+315 GTDPLLDRPRLG

-333 TKLGEGGMGAVWKAE
+333 QKLGEGGMGAVWKAE

-360 LRSELAKNDV
+360 LRSELAQNDL

-413 DLSACLKSRGRLS
+413 DVGACLKSRGRLS

-431 AMVADVA
+431 AMVTDVA

-461 ISNPEDEQAP
+461 VANPDDENAL

-489 AQQVTS
+489 TQQVTS

-507 PEQCSGTAVVDAR
+507 PEQCDGKRVVDAR
-520 SDVYALGATLFHLLA
+520 SDVYSLGATLFHLLA

-540 DANTVMGIITKQ
+540 EANTVMGIIHKQ
-552 VNEPAPLIR
+552 ISEPAPLVR
-561 TIAAELSEA
+561 TIVPDLSEA
-570 VEQIVAKCLAKKPEA
+570 VEQIVAKCLAKKPET

-608 LAHPAFPSADAKDIM
+608 LAHPAVPPADARDIM
-623 SFDFVWELRNSPD
+623 SFDFVWELRNSPE

-648 NRAIGLPAVEYTT
+648 NRAIGLSAVEYTT

-695 RMGVLREYHEGPL
+695 RMGVLREYNEGPL
-708 KWFTSVVELTPRSGG
+708 KWLTSVVELTPRSGG
-723 GTTLT
+723 GTTLS
-728 HRIQLVPS
+728 HRIQLVPA

-741 AAAKIEV
+741 AAAKIEI

-753 RSLEQVYQRID
+753 RSLEQVYRRID

-772 SLGDPFEDVPALPAD
+772 SLGDPFEDVPELPAD
-787 KQRLLEARLQR
+787 KQRILDARLKR
-798 LIELGV
+798 LVELGV
-804 EPFVVE
+804 EPFMVE
-810 RFGEYLSTAPVQQ
+810 RFGDYLSTAPVQQ

-894 LDFASSIELV
+894 LDFANSIELV

-929 VVAQVRLKPGEKFSC
+929 VVAQVRLKPGEKFTC
-944 DLNLGEGLY
+944 DLSLGEGLY
-953 RLRGP
+953 RVRGP
-958 QLPYVAEF
+958 QLSYVAEF
-966 RVLTGSGVS
+966 RVLAGSGVS

-982 RGPTADTPRTV
+982 RGPTGDTPRTV
-993 QAGPQFFVLANDHG
+993 QAGTQFFVLTNDQG

-1036 ELFPGECLSGSQLIR
+1036 ELFPGECLSSNQLIR

-1060 RLDRAQQLYFE
+1060 RLDHAQQLYFE

-1085 QTLNQIVQREGGSMV
+1085 QKLNQIVQREGGSLI

-1123 MRELGESDLSIAIH
+1123 MRELNESDLSIAIH

-1163 LATAPHRGS
+1163 LATAPQHGS
-1172 AAELVV
+1172 AAQLVV

-1205 TTAPQVWPH
+1205 ATAPQVWLH
-1214 RVQPIKL
+1214 RVQPIAR

>member
-1 MAPADWLK
+1 MISA
-9 RLGGF
+9 
-14 TLLSMP
+14 
-20 DSLDRYRL
+20 LDEYRL
-28 VEQISATPDA
+28 LEQVAATPDR
-38 VRYRAVRKD
+38 VRYRAVYVD
-47 SAQSV
+47 SAQPV
-52 EIQIFKSTDAERSR
+52 EVQVFKTGDADRWR
-66 RCHRRVKLAQMVQE
+66 RCHRRVKLAQRVQE
-80 SSVRAILAF
+80 SGIRPVLAYEPKAE
-89 DSTVVS
+89 S
-95 PFVVLPEIMGRSLRD
+95 PFVVLPEFVGRTLLD
-110 ELATELPV
+110 ELGPGLPIG
-118 TPNCALTIVSQVA
+118 PQRGLEIVSQIV

-138 RVGLAHGTITQE
+138 RVGLAHGSIAPEHVTISESIPKQT
-150 HITVAKA
+150 
-157 DLGKPLVC
+157 PCC
-165 QICFATT
+165 QICFVTT
-172 PPHSRDDFAEDI
+172 PPPHRDDFAEDV

-191 FWLTGSDVPAVQAAL
+191 FWLTGDDVPAEQATL
-206 RDDMRAADPLDRP
+206 RDGMRAADPLDRP
-219 KADDVSG
+219 TAADVS
-226 RLFDWLAAD
+226 RSMCDWLD
-235 TAVGGGTM
+235 RLEAVGGGTL
-243 IVSAPT
+243 IVPA
-249 PTEPPGER
+249 TEA
-257 LEESP
+257 EESP
-262 AIDWGT
+262 GGGT
-268 SIMSPEEVAESNAR
+268 NLMSADEVAESIER
-282 EQQELAR
+282 EQHEVSQISSSR
-289 IPSGSGAV
+289 GSDHPP
-297 IAAQSL
+297 QTSQ
-303 RIKGSQSRPSAA
+303 IKPRQSRQS
-315 PGVDPLLDRPQLG
+315 PGVDPLLDRQQLG

-333 TKLGEGGMGAVWKAE
+333 KKLGEGGMGAVWKAE
-348 DPLDGKIVAIKV
+348 DPLDGRVVAIKV
-360 LRSELAKNDV
+360 LRSELAKNDT
-370 ALKRFHREARMLAEV
+370 ALRRFHREARMLAEV

-390 ANLLELNAEDGLQY
+390 ANLLELNEDDGLQY

-413 DLSACLKSRGRLS
+413 DVLACLKSRGRLS

-453 LKPDNMLL
+453 LKPENMLL
-461 ISNPEDEQAP
+461 VANPDDEHAP

-489 AQQVTS
+489 SQHLTS
-495 AGALLGTPRYMS
+495 AGSLLGTPLYMS

-520 SDVYALGATLFHLLA
+520 ADVYSLGATLFQLLA
-535 GRAPF
+535 GRPPF
-540 DANTVMGIITKQ
+540 EANTLMGIIAKQ
-552 VNEPAPLIR
+552 VNEPAPPIR
-561 TIAAELSEA
+561 TLVADLSEA
-570 VEQIVAKCLAKKPEA
+570 VEQVVAKCLAKRPEA

-608 LAHPAFPSADAKDIM
+608 LAHPALPPADARDVM
-623 SFDFVWELRNSPD
+623 SFDFVWELRNSPE

-648 NRAIGLPAVEYTT
+648 NRAIGLSSVDYTV

-668 SHRFGRFRKL
+668 SHRFGRIRKL
-678 GMAIGW
+678 GMTIGW

-708 KWFTSVVELTPRSGG
+708 KWLTSIVELTPRSGG
-723 GTTLT
+723 GTTLS
-728 HRIQLVPS
+728 HRIRLVPA
-736 NFIGR
+736 NLIGR
-741 AAAKIEV
+741 LAAKIEI
-748 GVKSR
+748 GVKTR
-753 RSLEQVYQRID
+753 RSLDQVYHRID

-772 SLGDPFEDVPALPAD
+772 SLGDPFEDVPDLPAD
-787 KQRLLEARLQR
+787 KQRKLDARLKR
-798 LIELGV
+798 LVELGV

-810 RFGEYLSTAPVQQ
+810 RFGEYLSSAPVQQ

-894 LDFASSIELV
+894 LDFANSIELV
-904 FRIASD
+904 FRIAAD
-910 IKDCETGIY
+910 IKDCETGMY

-929 VVAQVRLKPGEKFSC
+929 VVAQVRLKPGETFSC

-953 RLRGP
+953 RVRGP
-958 QLPYVAEF
+958 QLPYVVEF
-966 RVLTGSGVS
+966 RVLAESGVS

-982 RGPTADTPRTV
+982 RGPTADTPRAV
-993 QAGPQFFVLANDHG
+993 QAGSQFFVLTNDQG

-1036 ELFPGECLSGSQLIR
+1036 ELFPDECLSGNQLIR
-1051 VEQITLLLT
+1051 IEQITLLLT
-1060 RLDRAQQLYFE
+1060 RLDRARQLYFE

-1085 QTLNQIVQREGGSMV
+1085 QRLNDIVQREGGSVV

-1115 SAMRAGLA
+1115 SAVRAGLA

-1163 LATAPHRGS
+1163 LATAPQRGS
-1172 AAELVV
+1172 ATQLVV
-1178 SNAIAMD
+1178 SNTIAMD
-1185 EAVAETV
+1185 EAVAETI
-1192 AARQLAFL
+1192 AARQLAIR

-1205 TTAPQVWPH
+1205 STNPQVWSH
-1214 RVQPIKL
+1214 RVFASGPSNEGRKEEEIVR

>member
-1 MAPADWLK
+1 M
-9 RLGGF
+9 
-14 TLLSMP
+14 S
-20 DSLDRYRL
+20 DSLDQYRL
-28 VEQISATPDA
+28 VEQIAATQDA
-38 VRYRAVRKD
+38 VRYRAVHID
-47 SAQSV
+47 SDQQMEV
-52 EIQIFKSTDAERSR
+52 LVFKPSDPDRSR
-66 RCHRRVKLAQMVQE
+66 RCHRRVKLTQMVQE
-80 SSVRAILAF
+80 SSIRPIRSYEPKAE
-89 DSTVVS
+89 S
-95 PFVVLPEIMGRSLRD
+95 PFLMLPEISGRTLG
-110 ELATELPV
+110 EQFGAGLP
-118 TPNCALTIVSQVA
+118 PGSKRALEIVSQIA
-131 TALVAAH
+131 EALIAAH
-138 RVGLAHGTITQE
+138 RVGLAHGSISPE
-150 HITVAKA
+150 HVTMAETA
-157 DLGKPLVC
+157 PEKPSAC

-172 PPHSRDDFAEDI
+172 PCPSRDDFAEDV
-184 RQLGDLW
+184 RQLGELW
-191 FWLTGSDVPAVQAAL
+191 FWLTGSDVPAEQVAF
-206 RDDMRAADPLDRP
+206 REKMRAADPLDRP
-219 KADDVSG
+219 RVDDVSE
-226 RLFDWLAAD
+226 RLHNWLSSERS
-235 TAVGGGTM
+235 VGGGTL
-243 IVSAPT
+243 IVPAS
-249 PTEPPGER
+249 EP
-257 LEESP
+257 EESP
-262 AIDWGT
+262 VGGGT
-268 SIMSPEEVAESNAR
+268 NLMSAAEMAESIER
-282 EQQELAR
+282 ERQEISASSASR
-289 IPSGSGAV
+289 SEENSQRA
-297 IAAQSL
+297 S
-303 RIKGSQSRPSAA
+303 RSKGSQARSSS
-315 PGVDPLLDRPQLG
+315 GVDPLLDRQQLG

-333 TKLGEGGMGAVWKAE
+333 KKLGEGGMGAVWKAE
-348 DPLDGKIVAIKV
+348 DPLDGRDVAIKV
-360 LRSELAKNDV
+360 LRSELAKNEI
-370 ALKRFHREARMLAEV
+370 ALRRFHREARMLAEV

-390 ANLLELNAEDGLQY
+390 ANLLELNEDNGLQF
-404 IVMEFVDGQ
+404 IVMEFVDGE
-413 DLSACLKSRGRLS
+413 DVLKCLKSRGRLS
-426 ERDAV
+426 EPEAV

-453 LKPDNMLL
+453 LKPENMLL
-461 ISNPEDEQAP
+461 VGNAGDDNAP

-482 REILESE
+482 REILDSESM
-489 AQQVTS
+489 QVTS
-495 AGALLGTPRYMS
+495 AGSVLGTPHYMA

-520 SDVYALGATLFHLLA
+520 ADVYSLGATLFHLLV
-535 GRAPF
+535 GRPPF
-540 DANTVMGIITKQ
+540 EANTVIGVIAKQ
-552 VNEPAPLIR
+552 INEPAPPIR
-561 TIAAELSEA
+561 TIVPELSDA

-608 LAHPAFPSADAKDIM
+608 LAHPALPPADARDVM
-623 SFDFVWELRNSPD
+623 SFDFVWELRNSPE

-648 NRAIGLPAVEYTT
+648 NRAIRLPAVDYTV

-668 SHRFGRFRKL
+668 SHRFGRFRKM
-678 GMAIGW
+678 GMTIGW

-695 RMGVLREYHEGPL
+695 RMGVLREYNEGPI

-723 GTTLT
+723 GTTLS
-728 HRIQLVPS
+728 HRIRMVPS

-753 RSLEQVYQRID
+753 RSLEQVYHRID

-772 SLGDPFEDVPALPAD
+772 SLGDPFEDVPDLPAD
-787 KQRLLEARLQR
+787 KQRKLNARLKR

-810 RFGEYLSTAPVQQ
+810 RFGEYLASAPVQQ

-838 DERQMIAACLHGAR
+838 DERQMVAACLHGAR

-882 HGNCQACQSNFE
+882 HGNCQACQTNFE
-894 LDFASSIELV
+894 LDFANSIELV

-910 IKDCETGIY
+910 IKDCETGVY
-919 CVGGPAHSPH
+919 CIGGPAHSPH

-953 RLRGP
+953 RVRGP
-958 QLPYVAEF
+958 QLPYSVEF
-966 RVLTGSGVS
+966 RVLSDSGVS

-993 QAGPQFFVLANDHG
+993 QAGTQFFVLTNDQG

-1036 ELFPGECLSGSQLIR
+1036 ELFPGECLSGNQLIR

-1071 LGDARAFE
+1071 VGDARAFE

-1085 QTLNQIVQREGGSMV
+1085 QRLNQIVQREGGSVV

-1115 SAMRAGLA
+1115 SAVRAGLA

-1163 LATAPHRGS
+1163 LATALRRDS
-1172 AAELVV
+1172 TAQLVV
-1178 SNAIAMD
+1178 SNSIAAD
-1185 EAVAETV
+1185 EAVAETI
-1192 AARQLAFL
+1192 AARQLALL
-1200 VEQQL
+1200 VEHQL
-1205 TTAPQVWPH
+1205 STSPQVWLH
-1214 RVQPIKL
+1214 RVQPLEL